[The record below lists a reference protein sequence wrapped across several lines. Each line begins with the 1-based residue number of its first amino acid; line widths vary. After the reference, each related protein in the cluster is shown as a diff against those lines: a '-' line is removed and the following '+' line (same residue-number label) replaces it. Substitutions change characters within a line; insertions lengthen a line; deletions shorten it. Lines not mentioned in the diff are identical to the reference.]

1 MGRIGVLGSAR
12 LGPEDPRFGRA
23 IELGAALAGAGHV
36 VVTGGYGGLMAAVSR
51 GASEAGGHVVG
62 LPMRD
67 WTNLQPNEW
76 VAENIV
82 ADDFF
87 SRLRTLSDCDVLVAL
102 AGGIGT
108 LAEASVTWA
117 NLQTDAA
124 TTPPLILVGPDWPPV
139 VDALRDHLVIDGRD
153 LALIR
158 FVASEEAVPG
168 LVAEVLAA
176 ARSEGPLRFG

>member
-1 MGRIGVLGSAR
+1 MGRIGILGSAR

-23 IELGAALAGAGHV
+23 IDLGGALARAGHV

-51 GASEAGGHVVG
+51 GTSEAGGHVVG
-62 LPMRD
+62 LPVRD

-76 VAENIV
+76 VAESIV

-87 SRLRTLSDCDVLVAL
+87 SRLRTLSECDILVAL

-124 TTPPLILVGPDWPPV
+124 TTPPLIFVGSDWPPV
-139 VDALRDHLVIDGRD
+139 VDALRDHLVIDARD
-153 LALIR
+153 LGLIR
-158 FVASEEAVPG
+158 FVETEDAVPA
-168 LVAEVLAA
+168 LVAELLAT
-176 ARSEGPLRFG
+176 ARADGRLRFG

>member
-1 MGRIGVLGSAR
+1 MSRIGVLGSAR

-23 IELGAALAGAGHV
+23 VELGVALARAGHV
-36 VVTGGYGGLMAAVSR
+36 VVTGGYGGLMAAASR

-76 VAENIV
+76 VAESIV

-87 SRLRTLSDCDVLVAL
+87 ARLRTLSECDVLVAL

-139 VDALRDHLVIDGRD
+139 VDAFGDHLVIDGRD

-158 FVASEEAVPG
+158 LVATEDAVPA
-168 LVAEVLAA
+168 LVDELLATARAEG
-176 ARSEGPLRFG
+176 RLRFG